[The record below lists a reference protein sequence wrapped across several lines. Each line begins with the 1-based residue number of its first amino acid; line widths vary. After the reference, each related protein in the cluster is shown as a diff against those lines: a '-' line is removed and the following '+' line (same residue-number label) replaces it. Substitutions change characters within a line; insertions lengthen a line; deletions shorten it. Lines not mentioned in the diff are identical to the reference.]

1 VFPGRGKSAEEDIH
15 VIKSFLTG
23 IIAGGA
29 AVWLFGDQIREYVD
43 DVTSDLRGQAAAG
56 LEGAAERLQ
65 SVAETV
71 EDGLKGVQHRAS

>member
-1 VFPGRGKSAEEDIH
+1 

-23 IIAGGA
+23 VIAGGA

-43 DVTSDLRGQAAAG
+43 DVTSDLRGQAAAS

-71 EDGLKGVQHRAS
+71 EDGLSKATPRAS

>member
-1 VFPGRGKSAEEDIH
+1 M
-15 VIKSFLTG
+15 IKSFLTG
-23 IIAGGA
+23 VIAGGA

-43 DVTSDLRGQAAAG
+43 DVTHDLRGQAAAG

-71 EDGLKGVQHRAS
+71 EDGLSKAAQRASG

>member
-1 VFPGRGKSAEEDIH
+1 M
-15 VIKSFLTG
+15 IKSFLIG
-23 IIAGGA
+23 AIAGGA
-29 AVWLFGDQIREYVD
+29 AVWLYGDQLREYVD

-71 EDGLKGVQHRAS
+71 EEGLSKAAQRAS

>member
-1 VFPGRGKSAEEDIH
+1 M
-15 VIKSFLTG
+15 IKSFLTG
-23 IIAGGA
+23 LIAGGV
-29 AVWLFGDQIREYVD
+29 AVWMFGDQIRDYVD

-71 EDGLKGVQHRAS
+71 EDGLGKAAQRAS

>member
-1 VFPGRGKSAEEDIH
+1 

-23 IIAGGA
+23 LIAGGTV
-29 AVWLFGDQIREYVD
+29 VWMFGDQIRDYVD
-43 DVTSDLRGQAAAG
+43 DVTSDLRGQAAAS

-71 EDGLKGVQHRAS
+71 EDGLGKASQRAS

>member
-1 VFPGRGKSAEEDIH
+1 M
-15 VIKSFLTG
+15 IKSFLTG
-23 IIAGGA
+23 VIAGGA

-71 EDGLKGVQHRAS
+71 EDGLSGSQQRAS

>member
-1 VFPGRGKSAEEDIH
+1 MD

-23 IIAGGA
+23 LIAGGTV
-29 AVWLFGDQIREYVD
+29 VWMFGDQIRDYVD

-71 EDGLKGVQHRAS
+71 EDGLSKASQRAS

>member
-1 VFPGRGKSAEEDIH
+1 

-29 AVWLFGDQIREYVD
+29 AVWLFGDQIRDYVD

>member
-1 VFPGRGKSAEEDIH
+1 M
-15 VIKSFLTG
+15 IKSFLTG

-29 AVWLFGDQIREYVD
+29 AVWLFGDQIRDYVD

>member
-1 VFPGRGKSAEEDIH
+1 

-23 IIAGGA
+23 VIAGGA

-71 EDGLKGVQHRAS
+71 EDGLSGSQQRAS

>member
-1 VFPGRGKSAEEDIH
+1 

-23 IIAGGA
+23 VIAGGA

-71 EDGLKGVQHRAS
+71 EEGLSGSQQRAS

>member
-1 VFPGRGKSAEEDIH
+1 ML
-15 VIKSFLTG
+15 KSFLTG
-23 IIAGGA
+23 LIAGGTV
-29 AVWLFGDQIREYVD
+29 VWMFGDQIRDYVD

-71 EDGLKGVQHRAS
+71 EDGLSKASQRAS

>member
-1 VFPGRGKSAEEDIH
+1 

-23 IIAGGA
+23 LIAGGTV
-29 AVWLFGDQIREYVD
+29 VWMFGDQIRDYVD

-71 EDGLKGVQHRAS
+71 EDGLSKASQRAS

>member
-1 VFPGRGKSAEEDIH
+1 M
-15 VIKSFLTG
+15 IKSFVTG
-23 IIAGGA
+23 LIAGGV
-29 AVWLFGDQIREYVD
+29 AVWMYGDQIRDYVD

-71 EDGLKGVQHRAS
+71 EDGLGKAAQKVS

>member
-1 VFPGRGKSAEEDIH
+1 ML
-15 VIKSFLTG
+15 KSFLTG
-23 IIAGGA
+23 LIAGGTV
-29 AVWLFGDQIREYVD
+29 VWMFGDQIRDYVD

-71 EDGLKGVQHRAS
+71 EDGLGKASPRAS

>member
-1 VFPGRGKSAEEDIH
+1 M
-15 VIKSFLTG
+15 IKSFLTG
-23 IIAGGA
+23 VIAGGA

-71 EDGLKGVQHRAS
+71 EDGLSGSQQRVS

>member
-1 VFPGRGKSAEEDIH
+1 M
-15 VIKSFLTG
+15 IKSFLTG
-23 IIAGGA
+23 LIAGGTV
-29 AVWLFGDQIREYVD
+29 VWMFGDQIRDYVD

-71 EDGLKGVQHRAS
+71 EDGLGKASQRVS

>member
-1 VFPGRGKSAEEDIH
+1 

-23 IIAGGA
+23 LIAGGV
-29 AVWLFGDQIREYVD
+29 AVWMYGDQIRDYVD
-43 DVTSDLRGQAAAG
+43 DVSSDLRGQAAAG

-71 EDGLKGVQHRAS
+71 EDGLGKAAQRAS

>member
-1 VFPGRGKSAEEDIH
+1 

-23 IIAGGA
+23 LIAGGTV
-29 AVWLFGDQIREYVD
+29 VWMFGDQIRDYVD
-43 DVTSDLRGQAAAG
+43 DITSDLRGQAAAS

-71 EDGLKGVQHRAS
+71 EDGLSKASQRAS

>member
-1 VFPGRGKSAEEDIH
+1 

-23 IIAGGA
+23 VIAGGA
-29 AVWLFGDQIREYVD
+29 AVWFFGDQMREYVD
-43 DVTSDLRGQAAAG
+43 EVTSDLRGQAAAG

-71 EDGLKGVQHRAS
+71 EEGLSKAAQRAS

>member
-1 VFPGRGKSAEEDIH
+1 M
-15 VIKSFLTG
+15 IKSFLTG
-23 IIAGGA
+23 LIAGGTV
-29 AVWLFGDQIREYVD
+29 VWMFGDQIRDYVD

-71 EDGLKGVQHRAS
+71 EDGLSKASQRAS

>member
-1 VFPGRGKSAEEDIH
+1 

-23 IIAGGA
+23 LIAGGTV
-29 AVWLFGDQIREYVD
+29 VWMFGDQIRDYVD

-71 EDGLKGVQHRAS
+71 EDGLGKASQRVS